1 MLTLGLVSIAYR
13 KLTPAEIIPLVREAG
28 LTASSY
34 GSYYRPGAGQD
45 FAPYLAVPRRLP
57 TGNRREPL
65 SCILPKSLGPRRRKE
80 YKLTVFV
87 NEISKRGEN
96 S

>member
-1 MLTLGLVSIAYR
+1 MLTLGLVSITYR
-13 KLTPAEIIPLVREAG
+13 KLTPAEIIPLVRDAG
-28 LTASSY
+28 LTVSSY
-34 GSYYRPGAGQD
+34 GSYYRLGAGQD
-45 FAPYLAVPRRLP
+45 FIPYLAAPRRLP
-57 TGNRREPL
+57 RGNRREPL
-65 SCILPKSLGPRRRKE
+65 FCILPKSLGPRRRKE